1 MKFERFYYHVLGS
14 AIFAVCTSA
23 AQITTSLTRNA
34 QELFDWSMYVND
46 NRWDNSYKYIWYSDK
61 GPWSTRFTAWYTA
74 GLLYRNEGG
83 DLINAKAAIE
93 NILACQMT
101 ESYESAWYGTFKLS
115 PDEPYPTPDS
125 DLYPPEIYTT
135 YDPNWREF
143 IGSQLVQIVEEFSDL
158 LGDSLVSQIED
169 SLEIAAV
176 GSMRRNGSYP
186 EGDNLTPGY
195 SNPAIMRAWYVSWI
209 GERRNNQTFIDY
221 ANEQGDLVFEL
232 FTSTESNVLSEYNAP
247 TYYGMDTW
255 ALAGALKYGPKESS
269 MTKNSKFMLKELW
282 ADIAAHYNPYLGNM
296 YDRAY
301 TRDIVSNSAVID
313 YFWWGLFGYGVGP
326 QPNKLEADLL
336 FDVAQGAALALIMD
350 VVAENISE
358 EDLTWLGS
366 KGHWDGERMITKRV
380 PDALGHDADVR
391 VTTSWMSAPLMIGAQ
406 QVAETVNRGKQYVP
420 AIVQWA
426 GDQSHTPHPYMAL
439 FSLYP
444 TASTIDAVAGPNSL
458 EISYPNRTQEG
469 TDIFTFVLAQL
480 PPSWTLVEKKVI
492 RGLEDLPCLDL
503 SITAEGLEKQPV
515 VYGASVGDNR
525 VYNISYVVPST
536 FTGVPT
542 VSFKFEY
549 SC

>member
-1 MKFERFYYHVLGS
+1 
-14 AIFAVCTSA
+14 
-23 AQITTSLTRNA
+23 
-34 QELFDWSMYVND
+34 
-46 NRWDNSYKYIWYSDK
+46 
-61 GPWSTRFTAWYTA
+61 
-74 GLLYRNEGG
+74 
-83 DLINAKAAIE
+83 
-93 NILACQMT
+93 MT

-125 DLYPPEIYTT
+125 ELYPPEIYTT

-143 IGSQLVQIVEEFSDL
+143 IGTQLVQIVEEFSDL

-195 SNPAIMRAWYVSWI
+195 SNPAIMRAWFVSWI
-209 GERRNNQTFIDY
+209 GERRDNQTFIDY
-221 ANEQGDLVFEL
+221 ANEQGDLVLEL
-232 FTSTESNVLSEYNAP
+232 FESTGSNVLSEYNAP

-255 ALAGALKYGPKESS
+255 ALAGALKYGPKNST
-269 MTKNSKFMLKELW
+269 MTKNSQFMLKELW

-296 YDRAY
+296 VGPYDRAY

-336 FDVAQGAALALIMD
+336 FDVAQGAALALVMD

-358 EDLTWLGS
+358 DDLTWLGS
-366 KGHWDGERMITKRV
+366 KDSWDGERMITKKV
-380 PDALGHDADVR
+380 PDGLGADADVR
-391 VTTSWMSAPLMIGAQ
+391 VTTSWITASLMIGAQ

-426 GDQSHTPHPYMAL
+426 GDKTRGPRPYMAL

-444 TASTIDAVAGPNSL
+444 TASTIDAIAGPNSL
-458 EISYPNRTQEG
+458 EVSYPNRTQEG

-480 PPSWTLVEKKVI
+480 PPSWTLIEKKVV
-492 RGLEDLPCLDL
+492 RGLEDLPCLNL
-503 SITAEGLEKQPV
+503 SIDAEGLEKQPV
-515 VYGASVGDNR
+515 LYGATVGDNR
-525 VYNISYVVPST
+525 VYNISYVVPSS
-536 FTGVPT
+536 FSGVPKI
-542 VSFKFEY
+542 SFEFDY
-549 SC
+549 TC